1 MASRLYGTDASDVQ
15 SSARKRPDADSSSSG
30 DSRTNGGVIR
40 LQGLVGN
47 RAVSRMLVQ
56 RACMLEL
63 PPPSVAPA
71 GGPSPA
77 EVAAPPVEAGGGPAT
92 AQAPPPT
99 TAGAEAPV
107 DTGPAEVEVPDMG
120 PAELENAPLDNV
132 KAPTEPAGGAAGSEA
147 PGGAAGPGA
156 GGTHRTLRF
165 GSRGDDVKEAQGKLN
180 DQGATPPLN
189 VDGIYGPKTT
199 KAAQAF
205 QASHKLVADGI
216 TGPKTW
222 AALDGGVKP
231 PDPNEGRNK
240 LLAGVTITVVG
251 HGSSDAAVKA
261 AQQIQD
267 EEWKNMSDDA
277 LKTVQGM
284 TVELHVIPADKK
296 MTDLDEFKSLKGQKT
311 FDGRI
316 WDDVRGINI
325 GKSGTKIQSAVG
337 EETLVKIEG
346 KPAGYAL
353 GFVASH
359 ESGHSLRS
367 GFTPAMDAQ
376 LVLLYGQ
383 RIKDKG
389 QPPQPKSGD
398 APDDN
403 TLDDWLAPRWYT
415 ASNADEYLAQS
426 VAAYFSH
433 PYNDDDKDIAA
444 KYTPDWL
451 KTNDSGMY
459 DFLTNQVFQK
469 GTLKTP

>member
-1 MASRLYGTDASDVQ
+1 
-15 SSARKRPDADSSSSG
+15 
-30 DSRTNGGVIR
+30 VIR
-40 LQGLVGN
+40 LQRLAGN

-63 PPPSVAPA
+63 PPPNVASA

-77 EVAAPPVEAGGGPAT
+77 EVAAPPAEAGGGSAT

-99 TAGAEAPV
+99 TAEAPV
-107 DTGPAEVEVPDMG
+107 DTGPAGADVPDME
-120 PAELENAPLDNV
+120 PALEQTPALDNG
-132 KAPTEPAGGAAGSEA
+132 KAPAGEAGGAAA
-147 PGGAAGPGA
+147 T

-205 QASHKLVADGI
+205 QSSHKLVADGI

-222 AALDGGVKP
+222 SALDGGVKP
-231 PDPNEGRNK
+231 PEPNEGRKK
-240 LLAGVTITVVG
+240 LLAGVTITVIG
-251 HGSSDAAVKA
+251 HDSSAAAITA

-296 MTDLDEFKSLKGQKT
+296 MTELDEFKSLKGKTT

-325 GKSGTKIQSAVG
+325 GKTGTKIQSAVG
-337 EETLVKIEG
+337 EETLVKVDG

-367 GFTPAMDAQ
+367 GFTPEMDAQ

-389 QPPQPKSGD
+389 QPPQPKTGD
-398 APDDN
+398 PPEDN

-426 VAAYFSH
+426 VAAYFTH
-433 PYNDDDKDIAA
+433 PYNDEDKDIAG

-459 DFLTNQVFQK
+459 DFLTNQVFQQ
-469 GTLKTP
+469 GTLKKP